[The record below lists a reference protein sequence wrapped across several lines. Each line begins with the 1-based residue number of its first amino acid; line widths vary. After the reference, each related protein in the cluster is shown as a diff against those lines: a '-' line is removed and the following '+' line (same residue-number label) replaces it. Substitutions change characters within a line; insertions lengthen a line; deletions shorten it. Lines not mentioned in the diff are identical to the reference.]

1 MNKKKKI
8 SLELLL
14 MIMNKIMIILK
25 KTKLIVM
32 YKIKNKKL
40 MKMQIIYKLNKV
52 FQ

>member
-8 SLELLL
+8 SLEILLR
-14 MIMNKIMIILK
+14 IMNKIMIILK